1 MHADE
6 RSQMKWVAF
15 ILRSLKS
22 KLYRLR
28 SMFKVYD
35 NVLSILKVY
44 FLGGETNALLHDLRG
59 NRLFI
64 KVSKAN
70 VERIINLGITLARF
84 QVRYEVRDYEI
95 ICKPCPGIIRILSP
109 DFTSEEL
116 DFLSSLFL
124 LGKYVADVVRFDDNH
139 YLVTDI
145 DGVKWIVRR
154 ASPIFLRYDALFGP
168 LLSCHQEPREYE
180 WFSNALHEGGTFVDV
195 GANVGGYSVRASKI
209 GARVIAVEP
218 DPDNYRVLKL
228 NLELNQCID
237 AYVLNIAAGRREEV
251 RELYESSDGAPAGYS
266 LLQAK
271 SSGKVKCSV
280 EVKPLDVTIPP
291 LLNNERIDLLKID
304 VEGVEAEVIK
314 GALDLLKSTRY
325 MIVEV
330 IPSTKSRMLEVLDL
344 LRPLGFKLIDK
355 VCRLSLYCDLF
366 LGKSR

>member
-1 MHADE
+1 MSKDNKE
-6 RSQMKWVAF
+6 KIIRLGR
-15 ILRSLKS
+15 ILS
-22 KLYRLR
+22 
-28 SMFKVYD
+28 
-35 NVLSILKVY
+35 
-44 FLGGETNALLHDLRG
+44 
-59 NRLFI
+59 
-64 KVSKAN
+64 
-70 VERIINLGITLARF
+70 RF

-95 ICKPCPGIIRILSP
+95 RCNPLRGIIRALSP
-109 DFTSEEL
+109 DYISEEL
-116 DFLSSLFL
+116 DYLSSLFL
-124 LGKYVADVVRFDDNH
+124 LDKYVAGIVRFDDNH
-139 YLVTDI
+139 YLVTDT

-154 ASPIFLRYDALFGP
+154 ASPILLRCDALFGP
-168 LLSCHQEPREYE
+168 LLPCYQEPREYE
-180 WFSNALHEGGTFVDV
+180 WFSNALHEGDAFVDV
-195 GANVGGYSVRASKI
+195 GANVGGYSVRACKI

-251 RELYESSDGAPAGYS
+251 RELYEGSSGAPASYS

-291 LLNNERIDLLKID
+291 LLNNKRVDLLKID

-325 MIVEV
+325 IIVEV

-366 LGKSR
+366 LSKSR